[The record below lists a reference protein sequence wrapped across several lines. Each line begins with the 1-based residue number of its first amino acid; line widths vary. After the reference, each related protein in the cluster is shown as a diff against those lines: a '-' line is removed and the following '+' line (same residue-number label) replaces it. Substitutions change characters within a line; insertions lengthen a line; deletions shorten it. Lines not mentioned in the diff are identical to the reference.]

1 VEGNED
7 RKFAIATET
16 MDGINVA
23 EISVAGNLDRETTE
37 YYTLTVR
44 LMIELFDNFKVQ
56 YSRRSEILSSR
67 RSSSSFK
74 TLIKYYLISFVFG

>member
-44 LMIELFDNFKVQ
+44 LMIVLFDNFKVQ
-56 YSRRSEILSSR
+56 YSIM
-67 RSSSSFK
+67 
-74 TLIKYYLISFVFG
+74 Y